1 MNECSVNERRRCPR
15 WSVSPRVESC
25 GDGGLPYDRTV
36 DVALSGVVG
45 LVLGGLLT
53 WLILHAVERSRHPV
67 DTLATDIEVMVVTP
81 ELKRAL
87 AQVGGAA
94 AVIGPH
100 DEVLHSTVSARS
112 MNIVRGSRIIE
123 ETVLEIVRE
132 SRQRSTE
139 LCRDIDVP
147 GTATGRTAQHLT
159 VRVGP
164 LDAHGNI
171 VLVVDD
177 RAPLL
182 RVEQTRRDFVA
193 NISHELKTPIGAI
206 AILSEAVEGAADD
219 PEAVRHFAGRLNK
232 ETARVSEMVSQI
244 INLSRLQSDQPMM
257 TPQQVDVCHVLAAA
271 VERNRELADS
281 REVNLVVKA
290 EPDLEI
296 QGDPAQLTDA
306 VSNLIHNAIVYS
318 NPRARVAV
326 SSRLVHDV
334 DGDRADIAVA
344 DNGIGITDD
353 DQRRIFERFYR
364 VDYARSRDNGG
375 TGLGLSLVKH
385 IAQAHGGSVDV
396 WSKVGQGST
405 FTLSIPLPS
414 LEFDDED
421 PVGLAGSHDS
431 SITSKKDQS

>member
-1 MNECSVNERRRCPR
+1 M
-15 WSVSPRVESC
+15 
-25 GDGGLPYDRTV
+25 

-53 WLILHAVERSRHPV
+53 WLILHAVERSRHPI

-257 TPQQVDVCHVLAAA
+257 TPQQVDVCHVLADA

-296 QGDPAQLTDA
+296 QGDPAQLIDA

-344 DNGIGITDD
+344 DNGIGITDE

-414 LEFDDED
+414 LEFDDGD
-421 PVGLAGSHDS
+421 PVGLADAHDS

>member
-1 MNECSVNERRRCPR
+1 M
-15 WSVSPRVESC
+15 
-25 GDGGLPYDRTV
+25 
-36 DVALSGVVG
+36 SGVVG

-53 WLILHAVERSRHPV
+53 WLILHAVERSRHPI

-123 ETVLEIVRE
+123 ETVLGIVRE

-147 GTATGRTAQHLT
+147 STATGRTAQHLT

-257 TPQQVDVCHVLAAA
+257 TPQKVDVCHVLADA

-296 QGDPAQLTDA
+296 QGDPAQLIDA

-344 DNGIGITDD
+344 DNGIGITDE

-421 PVGLAGSHDS
+421 PDGLADAHDS

>member
-15 WSVSPRVESC
+15 CPASRTVESC

-53 WLILHAVERSRHPV
+53 WLILHAVERSRHPI

-257 TPQQVDVCHVLAAA
+257 TPQQVDVCHVLADA

-296 QGDPAQLTDA
+296 QGDPAQLIDA

-344 DNGIGITDD
+344 DNGIGITDE

-421 PVGLAGSHDS
+421 PDGLADAHDS

>member
-1 MNECSVNERRRCPR
+1 M
-15 WSVSPRVESC
+15 
-25 GDGGLPYDRTV
+25 
-36 DVALSGVVG
+36 SGVVG

-53 WLILHAVERSRHPV
+53 WLILHAVERSRHPI

-123 ETVLEIVRE
+123 ETALGIVRE

-147 GTATGRTAQHLT
+147 STATGRTAQHLT

-257 TPQQVDVCHVLAAA
+257 TPQQVDVCHVLADA
-271 VERNRELADS
+271 VERNRELADN

-290 EPDLEI
+290 EPDLEV
-296 QGDPAQLTDA
+296 QGDPAQLIDA

-344 DNGIGITDD
+344 DNGIGITDE

-421 PVGLAGSHDS
+421 PDGLADAHDS

>member
-15 WSVSPRVESC
+15 CPASRTVESC

-53 WLILHAVERSRHPV
+53 WLILHAVERSRHPI

-123 ETVLEIVRE
+123 ETVLKIVRE

-257 TPQQVDVCHVLAAA
+257 TPQQVDVCHVLADA

-344 DNGIGITDD
+344 DNGIGITDE

-421 PVGLAGSHDS
+421 PDGLADAHDS

>member
-1 MNECSVNERRRCPR
+1 MNECSVNGRRRCPR
-15 WSVSPRVESC
+15 CPVSRTVESC

-53 WLILHAVERSRHPV
+53 WLILHAVERSRHPI

-123 ETVLEIVRE
+123 ETALGIVRE

-147 GTATGRTAQHLT
+147 STATGRTAQHLT

-257 TPQQVDVCHVLAAA
+257 TPQQVDVCHVLADA

-344 DNGIGITDD
+344 DNGIGITDE

-421 PVGLAGSHDS
+421 PDGLADAHDS

>member
-15 WSVSPRVESC
+15 CPASRTVESC

-53 WLILHAVERSRHPV
+53 WLILHAVERSRHPI

-257 TPQQVDVCHVLAAA
+257 TPQQVDVCHVLADA

-296 QGDPAQLTDA
+296 QGDPAQLIDA

-334 DGDRADIAVA
+334 DGDRVDIAVA
-344 DNGIGITDD
+344 DNGIGITDE

-421 PVGLAGSHDS
+421 PDGLADAHDS

>member
-1 MNECSVNERRRCPR
+1 MNECSVNGRRRCSRCP
-15 WSVSPRVESC
+15 VPHPVESC

-53 WLILHAVERSRHPV
+53 WLILHAVERSRHPI

-193 NISHELKTPIGAI
+193 NVSHELKTPIGAI

-257 TPQQVDVCHVLAAA
+257 TPQQVDVCHVLADA

-296 QGDPAQLTDA
+296 QGDPAQLIDA

-326 SSRLVHDV
+326 
-334 DGDRADIAVA
+334 A
-344 DNGIGITDD
+344 DNGIGITDE

-414 LEFDDED
+414 LEFDDGD
-421 PVGLAGSHDS
+421 PDSPADAHDS

>member
-15 WSVSPRVESC
+15 CPASRTVESC

-53 WLILHAVERSRHPV
+53 WLILHAVERSRHPI

-257 TPQQVDVCHVLAAA
+257 TPQQVDVCDVLADA

-344 DNGIGITDD
+344 DNGIGITDE

-421 PVGLAGSHDS
+421 PVDLAGAHDS

>member
-15 WSVSPRVESC
+15 CPASRTVESC
-25 GDGGLPYDRTV
+25 GDGGLPYDRSV

-123 ETVLEIVRE
+123 ETVLAIVRE

-147 GTATGRTAQHLT
+147 ATTTGRTAQHLT

-257 TPQQVDVCHVLAAA
+257 TPQQVDVCHVLADA

>member
-1 MNECSVNERRRCPR
+1 M
-15 WSVSPRVESC
+15 
-25 GDGGLPYDRTV
+25 
-36 DVALSGVVG
+36 SGVVG

-53 WLILHAVERSRHPV
+53 WLILHAVERSRHPI

-123 ETVLEIVRE
+123 ETVLGIVRE

-147 GTATGRTAQHLT
+147 STATGRTAQHLT

-257 TPQQVDVCHVLAAA
+257 TPQQVDVCHVLADA

-344 DNGIGITDD
+344 DNGIGITDE

-421 PVGLAGSHDS
+421 PDGLADAHDS

>member
-15 WSVSPRVESC
+15 CPASRTVESC

-53 WLILHAVERSRHPV
+53 WLILHAVERSRHPI

-257 TPQQVDVCHVLAAA
+257 TPQQVDVCHVLADA

-306 VSNLIHNAIVYS
+306 VSNLIHNDIVYS

-344 DNGIGITDD
+344 DNGIGITDE

-421 PVGLAGSHDS
+421 PDGLADAHDS

>member
-15 WSVSPRVESC
+15 CPASRTVESC

-53 WLILHAVERSRHPV
+53 WLILHAVERSRHPI

-193 NISHELKTPIGAI
+193 NVSHELKTPIGAI

-257 TPQQVDVCHVLAAA
+257 TPQQVDVCHVLADA

-344 DNGIGITDD
+344 DNGIGITDE

-414 LEFDDED
+414 LEFDDGD
-421 PVGLAGSHDS
+421 PDGLAGAHDS

>member
-15 WSVSPRVESC
+15 CPASRTVESC

-53 WLILHAVERSRHPV
+53 WLILHAVERSRHPI

-244 INLSRLQSDQPMM
+244 IILSRLQSDQPTM
-257 TPQQVDVCHVLAAA
+257 TPQQVDVCHVLADA

-296 QGDPAQLTDA
+296 QGDPAQLIDA

-344 DNGIGITDD
+344 DNGIGITDE

-414 LEFDDED
+414 LEFDDGD
-421 PVGLAGSHDS
+421 PVDLAGAHDS

>member
-1 MNECSVNERRRCPR
+1 M
-15 WSVSPRVESC
+15 
-25 GDGGLPYDRTV
+25 
-36 DVALSGVVG
+36 SGVVG

-385 IAQAHGGSVDV
+385 IAQAHSGSVDV

>member
-1 MNECSVNERRRCPR
+1 M
-15 WSVSPRVESC
+15 
-25 GDGGLPYDRTV
+25 
-36 DVALSGVVG
+36 SGVVG

-53 WLILHAVERSRHPV
+53 WLILHAVERSRHPI

-147 GTATGRTAQHLT
+147 GTAAGRTAQHLT

-257 TPQQVDVCHVLAAA
+257 TPQQVDVCHVLADA

-281 REVNLVVKA
+281 REVNLVVKT
-290 EPDLEI
+290 EPDLEV

-334 DGDRADIAVA
+334 DGDRVDIAVA
-344 DNGIGITDD
+344 DNGIGITDE

>member
-15 WSVSPRVESC
+15 CPASRTVESC

-53 WLILHAVERSRHPV
+53 WLILHAVERSRHPI

-123 ETVLEIVRE
+123 ETVLGIVRE

-147 GTATGRTAQHLT
+147 STATGRTAQHLT

-257 TPQQVDVCHVLAAA
+257 TPQQVDVCHVLADA

-344 DNGIGITDD
+344 DNGIGITDE

-421 PVGLAGSHDS
+421 PDGLADAHDS

>member
-1 MNECSVNERRRCPR
+1 M
-15 WSVSPRVESC
+15 
-25 GDGGLPYDRTV
+25 

-53 WLILHAVERSRHPV
+53 WLILHAVERSRHPI

-193 NISHELKTPIGAI
+193 NVSHELKTPIGAI

-257 TPQQVDVCHVLAAA
+257 TPQQVDVCHVLADA

-296 QGDPAQLTDA
+296 QGDPAQLIDA

-344 DNGIGITDD
+344 DNGIGITDE

-414 LEFDDED
+414 LEFDDGD
-421 PVGLAGSHDS
+421 PDSLADAHDS

>member
-15 WSVSPRVESC
+15 CPASRTVESC

-53 WLILHAVERSRHPV
+53 WLILHAVERSRHPI

-123 ETVLEIVRE
+123 ETALGIVRE

-257 TPQQVDVCHVLAAA
+257 TPQQVDVCHVLADA

-344 DNGIGITDD
+344 DNGIGITDE

>member
-1 MNECSVNERRRCPR
+1 M
-15 WSVSPRVESC
+15 
-25 GDGGLPYDRTV
+25 
-36 DVALSGVVG
+36 SGVVG

-53 WLILHAVERSRHPV
+53 WLILHAVERSRHPI

-123 ETVLEIVRE
+123 ETVLKIVRE

-257 TPQQVDVCHVLAAA
+257 TPQQVDVCDVLADA

-344 DNGIGITDD
+344 DNGIGITDE

-414 LEFDDED
+414 LEFDDGD
-421 PVGLAGSHDS
+421 PDGLAGAHDS

>member
-15 WSVSPRVESC
+15 CPASRTVESC

-53 WLILHAVERSRHPV
+53 WLILHAVERSRHPI

-257 TPQQVDVCHVLAAA
+257 TPQKVDVCHVLADA

-296 QGDPAQLTDA
+296 QGDPAQLIDA

-344 DNGIGITDD
+344 DNGIGITDE

-421 PVGLAGSHDS
+421 PDGLADAHDS

>member
-1 MNECSVNERRRCPR
+1 M
-15 WSVSPRVESC
+15 
-25 GDGGLPYDRTV
+25 
-36 DVALSGVVG
+36 SGVVG

-53 WLILHAVERSRHPV
+53 WLILHAVERSRHPI

-257 TPQQVDVCHVLAAA
+257 TPQQVDVCHVLADA

-296 QGDPAQLTDA
+296 QGDPAQLIDA

-344 DNGIGITDD
+344 DNGIGITDA

-421 PVGLAGSHDS
+421 PDGLADAHDS

>member
-1 MNECSVNERRRCPR
+1 
-15 WSVSPRVESC
+15 
-25 GDGGLPYDRTV
+25 V

>member
-1 MNECSVNERRRCPR
+1 M
-15 WSVSPRVESC
+15 
-25 GDGGLPYDRTV
+25 
-36 DVALSGVVG
+36 SGVVG

-53 WLILHAVERSRHPV
+53 WLILHAVERSRHPI

-123 ETVLEIVRE
+123 ETVLKIVRE

-257 TPQQVDVCHVLAAA
+257 TPQQVDVCHVLADA

-344 DNGIGITDD
+344 DNGIGITDE

-414 LEFDDED
+414 LEFDDGD
-421 PVGLAGSHDS
+421 PDGLAGAHDS

>member
-15 WSVSPRVESC
+15 CPASRTVESC

-36 DVALSGVVG
+36 DVALSVVVG

-53 WLILHAVERSRHPV
+53 WLILHAVERSRHPI

-257 TPQQVDVCHVLAAA
+257 TPQQVDVCHVLADA

-344 DNGIGITDD
+344 DNGIGMSRQELIDNIGT
-353 DQRRIFERFYR
+353 I
-364 VDYARSRDNGG
+364 ARSG
-375 TGLGLSLVKH
+375 T
-385 IAQAHGGSVDV
+385 
-396 WSKVGQGST
+396 
-405 FTLSIPLPS
+405 
-414 LEFDDED
+414 
-421 PVGLAGSHDS
+421 
-431 SITSKKDQS
+431 